1 MRTRNI
7 HKAALTDAVTPLE
20 EAGKEIAYQAAVE
33 GIVLLEN
40 DGCLPLKPG
49 KIALYGAGAK
59 MTIKGGTGSGEVN
72 ERHAVSILEG
82 MEDAGFK
89 ITTMNWIDDYDQS
102 FQEGE
107 RAYAEEFRKKL
118 SPKNLSDF
126 MNLMSSPYRYPYG
139 RAVLQEDVEKSE
151 TDTCI
156 YVISRQ
162 AGEGADR
169 KLSENE
175 YGLAEIERVNL
186 TFCAEQYEH
195 MIVVINVGGQF
206 DLNFLHE
213 IPSINAVIFMGQLGT
228 MGGQAVADIVCGK
241 HTPSGKLT
249 DTWAKHYRDYPA
261 SDDYSYLNGNLDE
274 EYYREGIYVG
284 YRYFDTFHVAPR
296 YPFGYGLSYTEFEMH
311 LAGMRLERTTVE
323 ISVDVK
329 NKGEVYS
336 GKEVVQIYV
345 SCPDGELKKEAQ
357 RLTSFAKTKNLKP
370 GEEERTVLQF
380 DLRDLISYLNGNL
393 DEEYYREGIYV
404 GYRYFDTFHVA
415 PRYPFGYGLSYT
427 EFEMHLAGMRL
438 ERTTVE
444 ISVDVKN
451 KGEVYSGK
459 EVVQIYV
466 SCPDG
471 ELKKE
476 AQRLTSFAK
485 TKNLKPGEEER
496 TVLQFDLRDLISYR
510 EKDTATVL
518 EPGEYVV
525 RIGNS
530 SRNTRVCGILK
541 LETEMITEKHSHI
554 CKAPL
559 RVTELEWQEEKEL
572 LHATGDCRQ
581 NWGRTCEIIIDD
593 VEKIQSFQIEP
604 GIIPEVD
611 HEYGPVEI
619 YSSEETDRIL
629 ESLTLRDMAEL
640 VVGGGMSGHRFF
652 EAPGAAG
659 VTTGNLTAKGIP
671 NVVMADGPAGL
682 RLHKISS
689 VSITGKVKGIEPNIS
704 FMKYLP
710 EPVKK
715 VMLGNPDSKNLLYQ
729 FTTAFPVG
737 ISLASSWNLQLAEE
751 VGNAVGKEMEAYG
764 VTYWLAP
771 GMNIHRNPLCGR
783 NFEYFSEDPLLTG
796 KFAAAITKGVQ
807 KNRGCYVT
815 LKHYCCNNQED
826 NRNKTNANVNE
837 RALREIYLK
846 GFEIAVKES
855 HPGAVMSSYNK
866 VNGKYVN
873 NSYRLLTQVLRNE
886 WGFDGF
892 VMTDWFATGRKY
904 GDPAHAIAS
913 GNDLIMPGSSG
924 TVDDIVKA
932 VSKGIILEEDVKR
945 SAANVLKGIIS
956 SRIYQGYLRKQ
967 RESGV

>member
-1 MRTRNI
+1 MRTRSI

-20 EAGKEIAYQAAVE
+20 ETGKEITYQAAVE

-72 ERHAVSILEG
+72 ERHVVSILEG
-82 MEDAGFK
+82 MEHAGFK

-213 IPSINAVIFMGQLGT
+213 IPNINAVIFMGQLGT

-261 SDDYSYLNGNLDE
+261 ADDYSYLNENLDE

-380 DLRDLISYLNGNL
+380 DLRDL
-393 DEEYYREGIYV
+393 
-404 GYRYFDTFHVA
+404 T
-415 PRYPFGYGLSYT
+415 
-427 EFEMHLAGMRL
+427 
-438 ERTTVE
+438 
-444 ISVDVKN
+444 
-451 KGEVYSGK
+451 
-459 EVVQIYV
+459 
-466 SCPDG
+466 
-471 ELKKE
+471 
-476 AQRLTSFAK
+476 
-485 TKNLKPGEEER
+485 
-496 TVLQFDLRDLISYR
+496 SYR
-510 EKDTATVL
+510 EKDAATVL

-525 RIGNS
+525 RVGNS
-530 SRNTRVCGILK
+530 SRNTRVCGILR
-541 LETEMITEKHSHI
+541 LSSEIITEKHSHI
-554 CKAPL
+554 CKIPMH
-559 RVTELEWQEEKEL
+559 VTELEQKEEDI
-572 LHATGDCRQ
+572 LHAACDCRQ
-581 NWGRTCEIIIDD
+581 NWGRGCEIIIENM
-593 VEKIQSFQIEP
+593 EKIRS
-604 GIIPEVD
+604 IPVEEDKITEIV
-611 HEYGPVEI
+611 HEYGPVKI
-619 YSSEETDRIL
+619 YSSEETDAVMER
-629 ESLTLRDMAEL
+629 LTLRDMAEL
-640 VVGGGMSGHRFF
+640 SVGGGMTGSRFF

-659 VTTGNLTAKGIP
+659 VTCTTLEQKGIP

-682 RLHKISS
+682 RLNKVSS
-689 VSITGKVKGIEPNIS
+689 VSFTGKVKGIEPNIS
-704 FMKYLP
+704 CMKYLP

-715 VMLGNPDSKNLLYQ
+715 IMLGNPDSPNLLYQ
-729 FTTAFPVG
+729 FTTAFPSG
-737 ISLASSWNLQLAEE
+737 ISLASSWNLELAEE
-751 VGNAVGKEMEAYG
+751 VGSAVGKEMECYG

-771 GMNIHRNPLCGR
+771 GLNIHRNPLCGR
-783 NFEYFSEDPLLTG
+783 NFEYYSEDPLVSG

-815 LKHYCCNNQED
+815 LKHFCCNNQED
-826 NRNKTNANVNE
+826 NRNKTNVNVNE

-846 GFEIAVKES
+846 GFEIAVKEAG
-855 HPGAVMSSYNK
+855 PGAVMSSYNK

-886 WGFDGF
+886 WGFDGL

-904 GDPAHAIAS
+904 GNPAHAIAS
-913 GNDLIMPGSSG
+913 GNDLIMPGSAG
-924 TVDDIVKA
+924 AVDEIVKA
-932 VSKGIILEEDVKR
+932 VSKGVILEEDVKR
-945 SAANVLKGIIS
+945 SAANVLRGVLS
-956 SRIYQGYLRKQ
+956 SRIYQGFTRMHMKK
-967 RESGV
+967 

>member
-1 MRTRNI
+1 
-7 HKAALTDAVTPLE
+7 
-20 EAGKEIAYQAAVE
+20 
-33 GIVLLEN
+33 
-40 DGCLPLKPG
+40 
-49 KIALYGAGAK
+49 
-59 MTIKGGTGSGEVN
+59 
-72 ERHAVSILEG
+72 
-82 MEDAGFK
+82 
-89 ITTMNWIDDYDQS
+89 
-102 FQEGE
+102 
-107 RAYAEEFRKKL
+107 
-118 SPKNLSDF
+118 
-126 MNLMSSPYRYPYG
+126 
-139 RAVLQEDVEKSE
+139 
-151 TDTCI
+151 
-156 YVISRQ
+156 
-162 AGEGADR
+162 
-169 KLSENE
+169 
-175 YGLAEIERVNL
+175 
-186 TFCAEQYEH
+186 
-195 MIVVINVGGQF
+195 
-206 DLNFLHE
+206 
-213 IPSINAVIFMGQLGT
+213 
-228 MGGQAVADIVCGK
+228 
-241 HTPSGKLT
+241 
-249 DTWAKHYRDYPA
+249 
-261 SDDYSYLNGNLDE
+261 
-274 EYYREGIYVG
+274 
-284 YRYFDTFHVAPR
+284 
-296 YPFGYGLSYTEFEMH
+296 MH
-311 LAGMRLERTTVE
+311 LAGMRLERTTIE

-380 DLRDLISYLNGNL
+380 DLRDL
-393 DEEYYREGIYV
+393 
-404 GYRYFDTFHVA
+404 T
-415 PRYPFGYGLSYT
+415 
-427 EFEMHLAGMRL
+427 
-438 ERTTVE
+438 
-444 ISVDVKN
+444 
-451 KGEVYSGK
+451 
-459 EVVQIYV
+459 
-466 SCPDG
+466 
-471 ELKKE
+471 
-476 AQRLTSFAK
+476 
-485 TKNLKPGEEER
+485 
-496 TVLQFDLRDLISYR
+496 SYR
-510 EKDTATVL
+510 EKDAATVL

-604 GIIPEVD
+604 GIIPEAD

-689 VSITGKVKGIEPNIS
+689 VSITGKVKGVEPNIS

-715 VMLGNPDSKNLLYQ
+715 VMLGNPNSKNLLYQ

-967 RESGV
+967 RESRV

>member
-1 MRTRNI
+1 
-7 HKAALTDAVTPLE
+7 
-20 EAGKEIAYQAAVE
+20 
-33 GIVLLEN
+33 
-40 DGCLPLKPG
+40 
-49 KIALYGAGAK
+49 
-59 MTIKGGTGSGEVN
+59 
-72 ERHAVSILEG
+72 
-82 MEDAGFK
+82 
-89 ITTMNWIDDYDQS
+89 
-102 FQEGE
+102 
-107 RAYAEEFRKKL
+107 
-118 SPKNLSDF
+118 
-126 MNLMSSPYRYPYG
+126 
-139 RAVLQEDVEKSE
+139 
-151 TDTCI
+151 
-156 YVISRQ
+156 
-162 AGEGADR
+162 
-169 KLSENE
+169 
-175 YGLAEIERVNL
+175 
-186 TFCAEQYEH
+186 
-195 MIVVINVGGQF
+195 
-206 DLNFLHE
+206 
-213 IPSINAVIFMGQLGT
+213 

-380 DLRDLISYLNGNL
+380 DLHDL
-393 DEEYYREGIYV
+393 
-404 GYRYFDTFHVA
+404 T
-415 PRYPFGYGLSYT
+415 
-427 EFEMHLAGMRL
+427 
-438 ERTTVE
+438 
-444 ISVDVKN
+444 
-451 KGEVYSGK
+451 
-459 EVVQIYV
+459 
-466 SCPDG
+466 
-471 ELKKE
+471 
-476 AQRLTSFAK
+476 
-485 TKNLKPGEEER
+485 
-496 TVLQFDLRDLISYR
+496 SYR
-510 EKDTATVL
+510 EKDAATVL

-525 RIGNS
+525 RVGNS

-541 LETEMITEKHSHI
+541 LETEIITEKHSHI

-604 GIIPEVD
+604 GIIPETD
-611 HEYGPVEI
+611 HKYGPVEI

-689 VSITGKVKGIEPNIS
+689 VSITGKVKGVEPNIS

>member
-20 EAGKEIAYQAAVE
+20 EAGKKLAYEAAVE

-40 DGCLPLKPG
+40 DGCLPVNPKINHG
-49 KIALYGAGAK
+49 KLALYGAGAK

-72 ERHAVSILEG
+72 ERHVVSILEG
-82 MEDAGFK
+82 MEHAGFK
-89 ITTMNWIDDYDQS
+89 ITTMDWIDDYDQS

-169 KLSENE
+169 KLNENE

-213 IPSINAVIFMGQLGT
+213 IPNINAVIFMGQLGT

-261 SDDYSYLNGNLDE
+261 ADDYSYLNGNLDE

-311 LAGMRLERTTVE
+311 LAGMRLEKSTVE

-329 NKGEVYS
+329 NKGEAYS

-345 SCPDGELKKEAQ
+345 SCPDSELKKEAQ
-357 RLTSFAKTKNLKP
+357 RLTSFAKTKDLKP
-370 GEEERTVLQF
+370 GEEERVVLQF
-380 DLRDLISYLNGNL
+380 DLRNL
-393 DEEYYREGIYV
+393 
-404 GYRYFDTFHVA
+404 T
-415 PRYPFGYGLSYT
+415 
-427 EFEMHLAGMRL
+427 
-438 ERTTVE
+438 
-444 ISVDVKN
+444 
-451 KGEVYSGK
+451 
-459 EVVQIYV
+459 
-466 SCPDG
+466 
-471 ELKKE
+471 
-476 AQRLTSFAK
+476 
-485 TKNLKPGEEER
+485 
-496 TVLQFDLRDLISYR
+496 SYR
-510 EKDTATVL
+510 EKDAATVL

-541 LETEMITEKHSHI
+541 LETEIITEKHSHI
-554 CKAPL
+554 CKAPIK
-559 RVTELEWQEEKEL
+559 VTEIERQEEKEV
-572 LHATGDCRQ
+572 LHATCDCRQ
-581 NWGRTCEIIIDD
+581 NWRRTCDVVIDD
-593 VEKIQSFQIEP
+593 VEKIQSFLIEP
-604 GIIPEVD
+604 EIIGKVD
-611 HEYGPVEI
+611 HKYGPMEI
-619 YSSEETDRIL
+619 YSSEETDRIM

-640 VVGGGMSGHRFF
+640 VVGGGLSGQRFF

-689 VSITGKVKGIEPNIS
+689 VSITGKVKGVEPNIS
-704 FMKYLP
+704 FMKYFP

-737 ISLASSWNLQLAEE
+737 ISLASSWNLELAGE

-815 LKHYCCNNQED
+815 LKHFCCNNQED

-886 WGFDGF
+886 WGFDGL

-945 SAANVLKGIIS
+945 SAANVLKGITS
-956 SRIYQGYLRKQ
+956 SRIYQGFLRKQ
-967 RESGV
+967 RENGI

>member
-1 MRTRNI
+1 M
-7 HKAALTDAVTPLE
+7 
-20 EAGKEIAYQAAVE
+20 
-33 GIVLLEN
+33 
-40 DGCLPLKPG
+40 
-49 KIALYGAGAK
+49 
-59 MTIKGGTGSGEVN
+59 
-72 ERHAVSILEG
+72 
-82 MEDAGFK
+82 
-89 ITTMNWIDDYDQS
+89 
-102 FQEGE
+102 
-107 RAYAEEFRKKL
+107 
-118 SPKNLSDF
+118 
-126 MNLMSSPYRYPYG
+126 
-139 RAVLQEDVEKSE
+139 
-151 TDTCI
+151 
-156 YVISRQ
+156 
-162 AGEGADR
+162 
-169 KLSENE
+169 
-175 YGLAEIERVNL
+175 
-186 TFCAEQYEH
+186 
-195 MIVVINVGGQF
+195 INVGGQF

-213 IPSINAVIFMGQLGT
+213 IPNINAVIFMGQLGT

-284 YRYFDTFHVAPR
+284 YRYFDTLHVAPR

-380 DLRDLISYLNGNL
+380 DLRDL
-393 DEEYYREGIYV
+393 
-404 GYRYFDTFHVA
+404 T
-415 PRYPFGYGLSYT
+415 
-427 EFEMHLAGMRL
+427 
-438 ERTTVE
+438 
-444 ISVDVKN
+444 
-451 KGEVYSGK
+451 
-459 EVVQIYV
+459 
-466 SCPDG
+466 
-471 ELKKE
+471 
-476 AQRLTSFAK
+476 
-485 TKNLKPGEEER
+485 
-496 TVLQFDLRDLISYR
+496 SYR
-510 EKDTATVL
+510 EKDAATVL

-525 RIGNS
+525 RVGNS

-581 NWGRTCEIIIDD
+581 NWGRTCEMIIDD

-604 GIIPEVD
+604 GIIPETD

-689 VSITGKVKGIEPNIS
+689 VSITGKVKGVEPNIS

-715 VMLGNPDSKNLLYQ
+715 VMLGNPNSKNLLYQ

>member
-1 MRTRNI
+1 
-7 HKAALTDAVTPLE
+7 
-20 EAGKEIAYQAAVE
+20 
-33 GIVLLEN
+33 
-40 DGCLPLKPG
+40 
-49 KIALYGAGAK
+49 
-59 MTIKGGTGSGEVN
+59 
-72 ERHAVSILEG
+72 
-82 MEDAGFK
+82 
-89 ITTMNWIDDYDQS
+89 
-102 FQEGE
+102 
-107 RAYAEEFRKKL
+107 
-118 SPKNLSDF
+118 
-126 MNLMSSPYRYPYG
+126 
-139 RAVLQEDVEKSE
+139 
-151 TDTCI
+151 
-156 YVISRQ
+156 
-162 AGEGADR
+162 
-169 KLSENE
+169 
-175 YGLAEIERVNL
+175 
-186 TFCAEQYEH
+186 
-195 MIVVINVGGQF
+195 
-206 DLNFLHE
+206 
-213 IPSINAVIFMGQLGT
+213 
-228 MGGQAVADIVCGK
+228 
-241 HTPSGKLT
+241 
-249 DTWAKHYRDYPA
+249 
-261 SDDYSYLNGNLDE
+261 
-274 EYYREGIYVG
+274 
-284 YRYFDTFHVAPR
+284 
-296 YPFGYGLSYTEFEMH
+296 MH

-370 GEEERTVLQF
+370 GEEERIVLQF
-380 DLRDLISYLNGNL
+380 DLRDL
-393 DEEYYREGIYV
+393 
-404 GYRYFDTFHVA
+404 T
-415 PRYPFGYGLSYT
+415 
-427 EFEMHLAGMRL
+427 
-438 ERTTVE
+438 
-444 ISVDVKN
+444 
-451 KGEVYSGK
+451 
-459 EVVQIYV
+459 
-466 SCPDG
+466 
-471 ELKKE
+471 
-476 AQRLTSFAK
+476 
-485 TKNLKPGEEER
+485 
-496 TVLQFDLRDLISYR
+496 SYR

-525 RIGNS
+525 RVGNS

-604 GIIPEVD
+604 GIIPETD

>member
-1 MRTRNI
+1 
-7 HKAALTDAVTPLE
+7 
-20 EAGKEIAYQAAVE
+20 
-33 GIVLLEN
+33 
-40 DGCLPLKPG
+40 
-49 KIALYGAGAK
+49 
-59 MTIKGGTGSGEVN
+59 
-72 ERHAVSILEG
+72 
-82 MEDAGFK
+82 
-89 ITTMNWIDDYDQS
+89 
-102 FQEGE
+102 
-107 RAYAEEFRKKL
+107 
-118 SPKNLSDF
+118 
-126 MNLMSSPYRYPYG
+126 
-139 RAVLQEDVEKSE
+139 
-151 TDTCI
+151 
-156 YVISRQ
+156 
-162 AGEGADR
+162 
-169 KLSENE
+169 
-175 YGLAEIERVNL
+175 
-186 TFCAEQYEH
+186 
-195 MIVVINVGGQF
+195 
-206 DLNFLHE
+206 
-213 IPSINAVIFMGQLGT
+213 
-228 MGGQAVADIVCGK
+228 
-241 HTPSGKLT
+241 
-249 DTWAKHYRDYPA
+249 
-261 SDDYSYLNGNLDE
+261 
-274 EYYREGIYVG
+274 
-284 YRYFDTFHVAPR
+284 
-296 YPFGYGLSYTEFEMH
+296 MH

-329 NKGEVYS
+329 NKGEVYN

-380 DLRDLISYLNGNL
+380 DLRDL
-393 DEEYYREGIYV
+393 
-404 GYRYFDTFHVA
+404 T
-415 PRYPFGYGLSYT
+415 
-427 EFEMHLAGMRL
+427 
-438 ERTTVE
+438 
-444 ISVDVKN
+444 
-451 KGEVYSGK
+451 
-459 EVVQIYV
+459 
-466 SCPDG
+466 
-471 ELKKE
+471 
-476 AQRLTSFAK
+476 
-485 TKNLKPGEEER
+485 
-496 TVLQFDLRDLISYR
+496 SYR
-510 EKDTATVL
+510 EKDAATVL

-525 RIGNS
+525 RVGNS

-541 LETEMITEKHSHI
+541 LETEIITEKHSHI

-604 GIIPEVD
+604 GIIPETD
-611 HEYGPVEI
+611 HKYGPVEI

-689 VSITGKVKGIEPNIS
+689 VSITGKVKGVEPNIS

>member
-1 MRTRNI
+1 
-7 HKAALTDAVTPLE
+7 
-20 EAGKEIAYQAAVE
+20 
-33 GIVLLEN
+33 
-40 DGCLPLKPG
+40 
-49 KIALYGAGAK
+49 
-59 MTIKGGTGSGEVN
+59 
-72 ERHAVSILEG
+72 
-82 MEDAGFK
+82 
-89 ITTMNWIDDYDQS
+89 
-102 FQEGE
+102 
-107 RAYAEEFRKKL
+107 
-118 SPKNLSDF
+118 
-126 MNLMSSPYRYPYG
+126 
-139 RAVLQEDVEKSE
+139 
-151 TDTCI
+151 
-156 YVISRQ
+156 
-162 AGEGADR
+162 
-169 KLSENE
+169 
-175 YGLAEIERVNL
+175 
-186 TFCAEQYEH
+186 
-195 MIVVINVGGQF
+195 
-206 DLNFLHE
+206 
-213 IPSINAVIFMGQLGT
+213 
-228 MGGQAVADIVCGK
+228 
-241 HTPSGKLT
+241 
-249 DTWAKHYRDYPA
+249 
-261 SDDYSYLNGNLDE
+261 
-274 EYYREGIYVG
+274 
-284 YRYFDTFHVAPR
+284 
-296 YPFGYGLSYTEFEMH
+296 
-311 LAGMRLERTTVE
+311 
-323 ISVDVK
+323 
-329 NKGEVYS
+329 
-336 GKEVVQIYV
+336 
-345 SCPDGELKKEAQ
+345 
-357 RLTSFAKTKNLKP
+357 
-370 GEEERTVLQF
+370 
-380 DLRDLISYLNGNL
+380 
-393 DEEYYREGIYV
+393 
-404 GYRYFDTFHVA
+404 
-415 PRYPFGYGLSYT
+415 
-427 EFEMHLAGMRL
+427 
-438 ERTTVE
+438 
-444 ISVDVKN
+444 
-451 KGEVYSGK
+451 
-459 EVVQIYV
+459 
-466 SCPDG
+466 
-471 ELKKE
+471 
-476 AQRLTSFAK
+476 
-485 TKNLKPGEEER
+485 
-496 TVLQFDLRDLISYR
+496 
-510 EKDTATVL
+510 
-518 EPGEYVV
+518 
-525 RIGNS
+525 
-530 SRNTRVCGILK
+530 
-541 LETEMITEKHSHI
+541 
-554 CKAPL
+554 
-559 RVTELEWQEEKEL
+559 
-572 LHATGDCRQ
+572 
-581 NWGRTCEIIIDD
+581 
-593 VEKIQSFQIEP
+593 
-604 GIIPEVD
+604 
-611 HEYGPVEI
+611 
-619 YSSEETDRIL
+619 
-629 ESLTLRDMAEL
+629 MAEL

-689 VSITGKVKGIEPNIS
+689 VSITGKVKGVEPNIS

-826 NRNKTNANVNE
+826 NRNKANANVNE

>member
-7 HKAALTDAVTPLE
+7 HKAALTDAVTSLE
-20 EAGKEIAYQAAVE
+20 KAGKEIAYQAAVE

-213 IPSINAVIFMGQLGT
+213 IPNINAVIFMGQLGT

-370 GEEERTVLQF
+370 GEEER
-380 DLRDLISYLNGNL
+380 I
-393 DEEYYREGIYV
+393 
-404 GYRYFDTFHVA
+404 
-415 PRYPFGYGLSYT
+415 
-427 EFEMHLAGMRL
+427 
-438 ERTTVE
+438 
-444 ISVDVKN
+444 
-451 KGEVYSGK
+451 
-459 EVVQIYV
+459 
-466 SCPDG
+466 
-471 ELKKE
+471 
-476 AQRLTSFAK
+476 
-485 TKNLKPGEEER
+485 
-496 TVLQFDLRDLISYR
+496 
-510 EKDTATVL
+510 
-518 EPGEYVV
+518 
-525 RIGNS
+525 
-530 SRNTRVCGILK
+530 
-541 LETEMITEKHSHI
+541 
-554 CKAPL
+554 
-559 RVTELEWQEEKEL
+559 
-572 LHATGDCRQ
+572 GDCRQ
-581 NWGRTCEIIIDD
+581 NWGRTCEMIIDD

-604 GIIPEVD
+604 GIIPEAD

-689 VSITGKVKGIEPNIS
+689 VSITGKVKGVEPNIS

-715 VMLGNPDSKNLLYQ
+715 VMLGNPNSKNLLYQ

>member
-1 MRTRNI
+1 
-7 HKAALTDAVTPLE
+7 
-20 EAGKEIAYQAAVE
+20 
-33 GIVLLEN
+33 
-40 DGCLPLKPG
+40 
-49 KIALYGAGAK
+49 
-59 MTIKGGTGSGEVN
+59 
-72 ERHAVSILEG
+72 
-82 MEDAGFK
+82 
-89 ITTMNWIDDYDQS
+89 
-102 FQEGE
+102 
-107 RAYAEEFRKKL
+107 
-118 SPKNLSDF
+118 
-126 MNLMSSPYRYPYG
+126 
-139 RAVLQEDVEKSE
+139 
-151 TDTCI
+151 
-156 YVISRQ
+156 
-162 AGEGADR
+162 
-169 KLSENE
+169 
-175 YGLAEIERVNL
+175 
-186 TFCAEQYEH
+186 
-195 MIVVINVGGQF
+195 
-206 DLNFLHE
+206 
-213 IPSINAVIFMGQLGT
+213 
-228 MGGQAVADIVCGK
+228 
-241 HTPSGKLT
+241 
-249 DTWAKHYRDYPA
+249 
-261 SDDYSYLNGNLDE
+261 
-274 EYYREGIYVG
+274 
-284 YRYFDTFHVAPR
+284 
-296 YPFGYGLSYTEFEMH
+296 MH

-370 GEEERTVLQF
+370 GEEERIVLQF
-380 DLRDLISYLNGNL
+380 DLRDL
-393 DEEYYREGIYV
+393 
-404 GYRYFDTFHVA
+404 T
-415 PRYPFGYGLSYT
+415 
-427 EFEMHLAGMRL
+427 
-438 ERTTVE
+438 
-444 ISVDVKN
+444 
-451 KGEVYSGK
+451 
-459 EVVQIYV
+459 
-466 SCPDG
+466 
-471 ELKKE
+471 
-476 AQRLTSFAK
+476 
-485 TKNLKPGEEER
+485 
-496 TVLQFDLRDLISYR
+496 SYR

>member
-1 MRTRNI
+1 M
-7 HKAALTDAVTPLE
+7 
-20 EAGKEIAYQAAVE
+20 
-33 GIVLLEN
+33 
-40 DGCLPLKPG
+40 
-49 KIALYGAGAK
+49 
-59 MTIKGGTGSGEVN
+59 
-72 ERHAVSILEG
+72 
-82 MEDAGFK
+82 
-89 ITTMNWIDDYDQS
+89 
-102 FQEGE
+102 
-107 RAYAEEFRKKL
+107 
-118 SPKNLSDF
+118 
-126 MNLMSSPYRYPYG
+126 
-139 RAVLQEDVEKSE
+139 
-151 TDTCI
+151 
-156 YVISRQ
+156 
-162 AGEGADR
+162 
-169 KLSENE
+169 
-175 YGLAEIERVNL
+175 
-186 TFCAEQYEH
+186 
-195 MIVVINVGGQF
+195 INVGGQF

-213 IPSINAVIFMGQLGT
+213 IPNINAVIFMGQLGT

-370 GEEERTVLQF
+370 GEEERIVLQF
-380 DLRDLISYLNGNL
+380 DLRDL
-393 DEEYYREGIYV
+393 
-404 GYRYFDTFHVA
+404 
-415 PRYPFGYGLSYT
+415 
-427 EFEMHLAGMRL
+427 
-438 ERTTVE
+438 
-444 ISVDVKN
+444 
-451 KGEVYSGK
+451 
-459 EVVQIYV
+459 
-466 SCPDG
+466 
-471 ELKKE
+471 
-476 AQRLTSFAK
+476 TS
-485 TKNLKPGEEER
+485 
-496 TVLQFDLRDLISYR
+496 DR

-559 RVTELEWQEEKEL
+559 RVTELEWKEEKEL

-796 KFAAAITKGVQ
+796 EFAAAITKGVQ

>member
-1 MRTRNI
+1 
-7 HKAALTDAVTPLE
+7 
-20 EAGKEIAYQAAVE
+20 
-33 GIVLLEN
+33 
-40 DGCLPLKPG
+40 
-49 KIALYGAGAK
+49 
-59 MTIKGGTGSGEVN
+59 
-72 ERHAVSILEG
+72 
-82 MEDAGFK
+82 
-89 ITTMNWIDDYDQS
+89 
-102 FQEGE
+102 
-107 RAYAEEFRKKL
+107 
-118 SPKNLSDF
+118 
-126 MNLMSSPYRYPYG
+126 
-139 RAVLQEDVEKSE
+139 
-151 TDTCI
+151 
-156 YVISRQ
+156 
-162 AGEGADR
+162 
-169 KLSENE
+169 
-175 YGLAEIERVNL
+175 
-186 TFCAEQYEH
+186 
-195 MIVVINVGGQF
+195 
-206 DLNFLHE
+206 
-213 IPSINAVIFMGQLGT
+213 
-228 MGGQAVADIVCGK
+228 
-241 HTPSGKLT
+241 
-249 DTWAKHYRDYPA
+249 
-261 SDDYSYLNGNLDE
+261 
-274 EYYREGIYVG
+274 
-284 YRYFDTFHVAPR
+284 
-296 YPFGYGLSYTEFEMH
+296 MH

-370 GEEERTVLQF
+370 GEEERIVLQF
-380 DLRDLISYLNGNL
+380 DLRDL
-393 DEEYYREGIYV
+393 
-404 GYRYFDTFHVA
+404 T
-415 PRYPFGYGLSYT
+415 
-427 EFEMHLAGMRL
+427 
-438 ERTTVE
+438 
-444 ISVDVKN
+444 
-451 KGEVYSGK
+451 
-459 EVVQIYV
+459 
-466 SCPDG
+466 
-471 ELKKE
+471 
-476 AQRLTSFAK
+476 
-485 TKNLKPGEEER
+485 
-496 TVLQFDLRDLISYR
+496 SYR

-796 KFAAAITKGVQ
+796 EFAAAITKGVQ

-945 SAANVLKGIIS
+945 SAVNVLKGIIS